1 MPAGASTPDLH
12 RRDRAPASL
21 GLARHGFIATVAAA
35 AYLRLMPVTRLIRLA
50 IMLAVLL
57 APLAMIAGV
66 PAQAA
71 EHHAA
76 ASQTLDHCAGLQKKS
91 KELPLQGRDCMM
103 ACAAIIPICSEIDA
117 HLPSPA
123 AAQALALATS
133 GHGLEPEAATP
144 PPRLR

>member
-1 MPAGASTPDLH
+1 M
-12 RRDRAPASL
+12 
-21 GLARHGFIATVAAA
+21 
-35 AYLRLMPVTRLIRLA
+35 TRLIRFA

-66 PAQAA
+66 PARAA

-76 ASQTLDHCAGLQKKS
+76 ASQTLDHCAGMQRKS
-91 KELPLQGRDCMM
+91 KQQPFQGRDCMM
-103 ACAAIIPICSEIDA
+103 ACAAIIPMCSEIDV

-123 AAQALALATS
+123 AAQAIALATS
-133 GHGLEPEAATP
+133 GQGLEPEAATP